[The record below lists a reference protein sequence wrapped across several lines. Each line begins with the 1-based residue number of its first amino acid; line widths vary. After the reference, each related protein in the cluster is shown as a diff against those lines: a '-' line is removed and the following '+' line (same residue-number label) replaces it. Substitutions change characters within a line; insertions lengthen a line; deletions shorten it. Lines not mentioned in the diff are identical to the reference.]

1 MPTTAK
7 KTTAAT
13 KKTTTATTK
22 TTTATKKAA
31 AKPKKAAVAVEK
43 KAAKSTANPAAA
55 KKLVKSAA
63 KADSRTTQQRFGIVR
78 LLAGHPAMRKLRD
91 EGHIPSIHGNKHWP
105 SADLLIDYLQ
115 EHPLKKKAHVL
126 DAGCGWGLGGIY
138 CAKTYKAKVTAVD
151 ADDAV
156 FPFLRAHAELN
167 GVEIECLKKKF
178 QGVKKEVLKDI
189 DAIIGADICFWDEMV
204 KPLLKLID
212 RALDSGVKRV
222 MIADP
227 ERSPFFTLAKKCAK
241 RYGAELVEWRSE
253 AYPRISG
260 SILVIDRR

>member
-1 MPTTAK
+1 MSSTVK
-7 KTTAAT
+7 KS
-13 KKTTTATTK
+13 KTK
-22 TTTATKKAA
+22 TALKATTATKA
-31 AKPKKAAVAVEK
+31 AKTPPK
-43 KAAKSTANPAAA
+43 TA
-55 KKLVKSAA
+55 
-63 KADSRTTQQRFGIVR
+63 SRITQERFGIER
-78 LLAGHPAMRKLRD
+78 LMAGHPAMRKLRD

-105 SADLLIDYLQ
+105 SADLLIDYLLQ
-115 EHPLKKKAHVL
+115 HPLKKKARVL
-126 DAGCGWGLGGIY
+126 DAGCGWGLGGIF
-138 CAKTYKAKVTAVD
+138 CAKNFKAKVTAVD

-167 GVEIECLKKKF
+167 SVEITCLKKKF
-178 QGVKKEVLKDI
+178 QSVKKSTLEDI

-212 RALDSGVKRV
+212 KAVDCGVKRV

-227 ERSPFFTLAKKCAK
+227 QRSPFFALAEKCKK

-260 SILVIDRR
+260 SILVIDKR

>member
-1 MPTTAK
+1 MPTTAKKTTAVTK

-13 KKTTTATTK
+13 KKTTATD
-22 TTTATKKAA
+22 KKVAA
-31 AKPKKAAVAVEK
+31 AVEK
-43 KAAKSTANPAAA
+43 KTAKSPAKSAAA

-63 KADSRTTQQRFGIVR
+63 KADSRTTQERFGIVR
-78 LLAGHPAMRKLRD
+78 LMAGHPAMRKLRD

-227 ERSPFFTLAKKCAK
+227 ERSPFFTLAKKCSK

>member
-1 MPTTAK
+1 MPSSQTAAPK
-7 KTTAAT
+7 ASKEATKTKAKTSTKKATSAADKTKVPKTIKTTAVA
-13 KKTTTATTK
+13 
-22 TTTATKKAA
+22 KKADA
-31 AKPKKAAVAVEK
+31 KKAEG
-43 KAAKSTANPAAA
+43 
-55 KKLVKSAA
+55 
-63 KADSRTTQQRFGIVR
+63 RITQERFGILR
-78 LLAGHPAMRKLRD
+78 LMAGHPAMRKLRD
-91 EGHIPSIHGNKHWP
+91 DGHVPSIHGNKHWP

-115 EHPLKKKAHVL
+115 QHPLKKKAHVL

-138 CAKTYKAKVTAVD
+138 CAKTFKAKVTGVD

-156 FPFLRAHAELN
+156 FPFLQAHAELN
-167 GVEIECLKKKF
+167 GVEVKCLKKKF
-178 QGVKKEVLKDI
+178 QGVKKETLKEI

-212 RALDSGVKRV
+212 RALDSGVKRI

-227 ERSPFFTLAKKCAK
+227 ERSPFFMLAEKCAK
-241 RYGAELVEWRSE
+241 RYGADLVDWRSE

>member
-1 MPTTAK
+1 
-7 KTTAAT
+7 
-13 KKTTTATTK
+13 
-22 TTTATKKAA
+22 
-31 AKPKKAAVAVEK
+31 
-43 KAAKSTANPAAA
+43 
-55 KKLVKSAA
+55 KLVKSAA
-63 KADSRTTQQRFGIVR
+63 KADSRTTQERFGIVR

-204 KPLLKLID
+204 KPLLTLID

-222 MIADP
+222 MTADP
-227 ERSPFFTLAKKCAK
+227 ERSPFFTLAKKGAK